1 VKASAEGAG
10 ERLFLLGV
18 PDSDHG
24 AVDGVFLYTMDANTG
39 VVQRQNLPKL
49 GIGDPLQFF
58 DVTGGRLVYY
68 GINGTT
74 FSIDTDLRGPPIR
87 LGPSL
92 TFVPSAT
99 DGRVWLEGP
108 IRASSDPDRYIPIK
122 EVTVDGNVVIAGR
135 STRPPCP
142 GPGIAAAVR
151 QAVLCQAP
159 PNMIASDPR
168 TGRRI
173 GRVPGSIPLATGG
186 DLVAS
191 CTNPCP
197 KLVVSDPV
205 AGKTLRID
213 PQPGFEWQ
221 TGYEGAFSPDG
232 TRVAVPVKPTK
243 SRPGP
248 REHTMRVAIVNL
260 QDRSARL
267 IHGSEIREGGALDF
281 SSSGESLFFETPEG
295 DVMEYRPGE
304 RSLHSIG
311 SAGRITVYD
320 LVAS

>member
-1 VKASAEGAG
+1 VANQ
-10 ERLFLLGV
+10 RLFLLGV

-24 AVDGVFLYTMDANTG
+24 AVDGVFLYTMDADTG
-39 VVQRQNLPKL
+39 VLQRQHLPKL
-49 GIGDPLQFF
+49 GIGDPLQYF

-99 DGRVWLEGP
+99 DGRVWLVGP
-108 IRASSDPDRYIPIK
+108 IRASSDPDRYLPIK
-122 EVTVDGNVVIAGR
+122 EVTVDGKVVVTGR
-135 STRPPCP
+135 ATNPPCV
-142 GPGIAAAVR
+142 GGISAAVR
-151 QAVLCQAP
+151 SAVLCPAP
-159 PNMIASDPR
+159 PDMIAVDAR

-173 GRVPGSIPLATGG
+173 GRAPGSTPLATGG

-205 AGKTLRID
+205 AGKTVRID
-213 PQPGFEWQ
+213 PRPGFEWH

-232 TRVAVPVKPTK
+232 RLVAVPIKPAEST
-243 SRPGP
+243 RGP
-248 REHTMRVAIVNL
+248 RENTMRVAIVDL
-260 QDRSARL
+260 QNRSAQL

-281 SSSGESLFFETPEG
+281 SSSGDSLFFETPDG
-295 DVMEYRPGE
+295 DVMDYRPGD